1 MTGAAPSP
9 NSRRP
14 EPSASGKTNRCS
26 GYQEGGAHEWAS
38 YSPVFGTATLDLF
51 RQAEATA

>member
-1 MTGAAPSP
+1 VTGAAPSP

-51 RQAEATA
+51 RQAEAAA